1 MEWSADDPIVDD
13 LDGDERNPKVAKEV
27 PEAVL
32 PLSELAERNQF

>member
-1 MEWSADDPIVDD
+1 VEWFADNTIVDD

-32 PLSELAERNQF
+32 PLSELAKERN